1 MALDSRA
8 SSRSAGQTER
18 KAPTSTKEDKQRL
31 TKRRQR
37 RETKRNETARR
48 YSFVLC
54 VCVCV
59 SFQGKRLSRAVFE
72 FKVARFRMAE
82 ASLVAAITAA
92 VFFFFFFCCSTSSFS
107 FFSFSSRSR
116 PFLSYKFSRFS
127 KAPPSSF
134 FFLKETPGRSFCCL
148 FCSFFLLFL
157 FLSLSLSLSISFKA
171 YFLSRLVCSRPYFNE
186 RFDWS
191 TNKTRTTTTTR
202 SPRDCSVESSRRR
215 SENETTHMMNR
226 TRWNRRRRR
235 RFSFSQPSRRRLF
248 HEFSL
253 LMTAA
258 AATASRQGPSLSRL
272 VLFHNILFSI
282 MIRLL
287 LLLLAL
293 VVSRSPFSFYSSKV
307 FFVEPIEWGRGARI
321 TEFYLVFFLPFGR
334 IDCCSFSGSDE
345 RPVFTKNLFEMII
358 FDSIGSRSLF
368 DQTNLY
374 RVSFCHFTH
383 RCVVLASPNTL
394 YLVVPSFT

>member
-1 MALDSRA
+1 MSLNSPPPPPPPPRLSSAGGRWKGRKREPSSSPLRITLEIALEHGRLPDFGFRRHRHGRFAPWTPPAIDSTRGLAVFTLGMALDSRA

-148 FCSFFLLFL
+148 FCSFFFALSFP
-157 FLSLSLSLSISFKA
+157 LSLSLSLH
-171 YFLSRLVCSRPYFNE
+171 LV
-186 RFDWS
+186 
-191 TNKTRTTTTTR
+191 
-202 SPRDCSVESSRRR
+202 
-215 SENETTHMMNR
+215 
-226 TRWNRRRRR
+226 
-235 RFSFSQPSRRRLF
+235 QGLF
-248 HEFSL
+248 
-253 LMTAA
+253 
-258 AATASRQGPSLSRL
+258 
-272 VLFHNILFSI
+272 
-282 MIRLL
+282 
-287 LLLLAL
+287 
-293 VVSRSPFSFYSSKV
+293 PFST
-307 FFVEPIEWGRGARI
+307 R
-321 TEFYLVFFLPFGR
+321 L
-334 IDCCSFSGSDE
+334 
-345 RPVFTKNLFEMII
+345 
-358 FDSIGSRSLF
+358 
-368 DQTNLY
+368 
-374 RVSFCHFTH
+374 
-383 RCVVLASPNTL
+383 
-394 YLVVPSFT
+394 